1 MRARVQYIE
10 GGSALH
16 RLHPIAKSAWL
27 IVLSV
32 ALFLVPSPWFILG
45 LLAVTWFGLRLA
57 GAGWRRLAGMRLVLG
72 TAALL
77 ATLQMAFVQSGDVWL
92 RLWHLNITVDGLQAA
107 VYVGG
112 RFLCI
117 VLLSYLFVLTTHPG
131 ELAHGLMQVGL
142 PYRYG
147 YSLITAL
154 RMVPM
159 FQVEADTIYKAQLAR
174 GIGHDRGGLR
184 VWVER
189 LRQMLMPLLVS
200 ALGKA
205 DALAVS
211 MEGRCFGM
219 SSRRTYLRRV
229 NWRKGDLFSLAAL
242 VLWILGVA
250 AWRAG
255 WV

>member
-1 MRARVQYIE
+1 MKARVQYFE
-10 GGSALH
+10 GRSLLH
-16 RLHPIAKSAWL
+16 RLHPIVKFAWL

-32 ALFLVPSPWFILG
+32 SVFLVPSPWFTLG
-45 LLAVTWFGLRLA
+45 LLVLTRLGFRLA
-57 GAGWRRLAGMRLVLG
+57 GVSMSRLSGMRLVLV
-72 TAALL
+72 TASLLTAL
-77 ATLQMAFVQSGDVWL
+77 QVAFIREGEVFF
-92 RLWHLNITVDGLQAA
+92 RLWRWDVTLDGLESG

-131 ELAHGLMQVGL
+131 ELAHAMMQVGV

-159 FQVEADTIYKAQLAR
+159 FQIEADMVYKAQLAR
-174 GIGHDRGGLR
+174 GLRHDRGGLR
-184 VWVER
+184 RWIVR
-189 LRQMLMPLLVS
+189 ARQLLMPLLVS

-205 DALAVS
+205 DTLAVS

-219 SSRRTYLRRV
+219 SIKRTYLRRV
-229 NWRKGDLFSLAAL
+229 TWCSGDLLSLL
-242 VLWILGVA
+242 ILGVWIVGVA
-250 AWRAG
+250 AWKAG
-255 WV
+255 WT